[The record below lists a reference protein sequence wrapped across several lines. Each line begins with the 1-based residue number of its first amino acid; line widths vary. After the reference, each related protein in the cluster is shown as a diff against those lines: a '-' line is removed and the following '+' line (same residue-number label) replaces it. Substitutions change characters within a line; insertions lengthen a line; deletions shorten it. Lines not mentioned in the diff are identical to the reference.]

1 MIHRV
6 PAFLLT
12 LSFLAGPALAAD
24 GTLDPSFNGTGK
36 VLTVFNPASPV
47 NIDQAFTVLVQPDQK
62 IVAVGFL
69 TDVTDPADFGAARY
83 NPDGTLD
90 RSFGNNG
97 LVRVGFGFFAAD
109 QAFAAARQPD
119 GKIVIGGYTSSATP
133 LASPAFALAR
143 LRTDG
148 TLDPQFG
155 SGGLAQTDLGG
166 DDWIFAL
173 ALQPDGKILAAGV
186 TGSPASHDFA
196 LVRYNANGSLDTAF
210 GTGGKVRTDFSGRE
224 DRPAAV
230 AVQKDGKIL
239 VAGLSSPTSAPN
251 SPPQMALARYTSA
264 GKPDTTFG
272 TGGKLLLVLG
282 GKSAA
287 TALKV
292 LSTGKILV
300 GGGLFQATA
309 GGYNFLLVR
318 LNPSGTLDTTFG
330 TGGKVATDFGGRT
343 DGIHGIA
350 VLTNGKI
357 VAGGEANATSFGSG
371 DGVFGLARY
380 TANGQLDTTFGTGGK
395 VTTQLGDRGSRA
407 TSLAV
412 QADGRIV
419 LGGHV
424 FSTNPAQGTAF
435 GLARYLATVPAQAL
449 AARDGAMVEDGEEG
463 SPEEP

>member
-1 MIHRV
+1 V
-6 PAFLLT
+6 
-12 LSFLAGPALAAD
+12 
-24 GTLDPSFNGTGK
+24 
-36 VLTVFNPASPV
+36 
-47 NIDQAFTVLVQPDQK
+47 
-62 IVAVGFL
+62 
-69 TDVTDPADFGAARY
+69 
-83 NPDGTLD
+83 
-90 RSFGNNG
+90 
-97 LVRVGFGFFAAD
+97 
-109 QAFAAARQPD
+109 RQPD

-264 GKPDTTFG
+264 GK
-272 TGGKLLLVLG
+272 
-282 GKSAA
+282 
-287 TALKV
+287 
-292 LSTGKILV
+292 
-300 GGGLFQATA
+300 
-309 GGYNFLLVR
+309 
-318 LNPSGTLDTTFG
+318 LDTTFG